1 MEQLKAFLSG
11 PNDALG
17 GNVKFIVIMVQGQ
30 PVLIKFSEE
39 GL

>member
-1 MEQLKAFLSG
+1 MEQLQAFLSG

-30 PVLIKFSEE
+30 PVLIKIQ
-39 GL
+39 